1 MSDETEVGQT
11 PMSPEA
17 LLRFGATEIAYVK
30 PGAGADGAG
39 YAIHIGDGR
48 KVAVADNAEQA
59 MALIRAN
66 DLMVA
71 ALH

>member
-1 MSDETEVGQT
+1 MNDAQNEGRAPV
-11 PMSPEA
+11 SPEA

-30 PGAGADGAG
+30 PGAGVDGAG

-59 MALIRAN
+59 IALIRAN
-66 DLMVA
+66 DLTVA
-71 ALH
+71 ALN